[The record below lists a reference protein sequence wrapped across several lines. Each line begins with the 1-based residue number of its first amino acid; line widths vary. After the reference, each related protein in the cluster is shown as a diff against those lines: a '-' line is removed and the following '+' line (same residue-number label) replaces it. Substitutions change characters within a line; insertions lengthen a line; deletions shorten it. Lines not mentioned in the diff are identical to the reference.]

1 MSTLTKVF
9 VVLLVVFSIAYTSM
23 TVSIVAQTTKWR
35 DVAEKYEEHA
45 RIADTNLRNLIAA
58 NAAELASAQDS
69 INSHSA
75 RISELEKQLQ
85 ASKTEG
91 SQLTAELAKVG
102 AEKSSAEAM
111 SRGLLAQLQVAESA
125 RSEYKKQRDE
135 LETQSVDLQR
145 RNVDLND
152 RVNEQTAQIIVLQ
165 EQKRQYEQQIHILR
179 SENEKLANESR
190 RMSSGLAM
198 EEPTGA
204 AMKQAVALT
213 PVAASP
219 IRGEIIEIAGNILTI
234 SVGSA
239 DGVTKDMVFV
249 VYRGGQYI
257 GDLRVGM
264 VDPNRSAGR
273 LIQSAMAPKVG
284 DEATDALRF
293 SGSRG

>member
-1 MSTLTKVF
+1 M
-9 VVLLVVFSIAYTSM
+9 LLVVFSIAYTSM

>member
-1 MSTLTKVF
+1 
-9 VVLLVVFSIAYTSM
+9 
-23 TVSIVAQTTKWR
+23 
-35 DVAEKYEEHA
+35 
-45 RIADTNLRNLIAA
+45 
-58 NAAELASAQDS
+58 
-69 INSHSA
+69 
-75 RISELEKQLQ
+75 
-85 ASKTEG
+85 
-91 SQLTAELAKVG
+91 
-102 AEKSSAEAM
+102 
-111 SRGLLAQLQVAESA
+111 
-125 RSEYKKQRDE
+125 
-135 LETQSVDLQR
+135 
-145 RNVDLND
+145 
-152 RVNEQTAQIIVLQ
+152 
-165 EQKRQYEQQIHILR
+165 
-179 SENEKLANESR
+179 
-190 RMSSGLAM
+190 
-198 EEPTGA
+198 
-204 AMKQAVALT
+204 MKQAVALT